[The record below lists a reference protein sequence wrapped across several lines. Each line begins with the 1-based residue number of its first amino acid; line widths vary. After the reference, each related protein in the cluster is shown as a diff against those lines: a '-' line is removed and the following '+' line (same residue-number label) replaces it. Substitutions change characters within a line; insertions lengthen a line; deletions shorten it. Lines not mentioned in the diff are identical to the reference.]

1 MQRGQAINAGI
12 VWGVVIMLVAVA
24 IGGLVFTKIHTET
37 AKQTVGAGTT
47 YSYENTLENAGTA
60 TLTITAYDE
69 IKSGNLSGELLISD
83 SVVIG
88 ITLNNATI
96 VDTTYAASDNVDNV
110 VTGYLVDGPNSWTV
124 TIDNTARLT
133 APFITTL
140 SATTYARSIGENVA
154 VDVGTGAGS
163 IFPLLVLIII
173 IGVFVA
179 LIAVLRVLG

>member
-37 AKQTVGAGTT
+37 EKQTVGTGIT
-47 YSYENTLENAGTA
+47 YFYENTLENAGTA
-60 TLTITAYDE
+60 YLSITAYDE
-69 IKSGNLSGELLISD
+69 IKSGTLTGTLTVSD
-83 SVVIG
+83 VVVLT
-88 ITLNNATI
+88 ITLNAYTI
-96 VDTTYAASDNVDNV
+96 IDGSYTGVSVIDNI
-110 VTGYLVDGPNSWTV
+110 VTGYLQDGSNSWTV
-124 TIDNTARLT
+124 TIDNTERLS
-133 APFITTL
+133 AAFVTTL
-140 SATTYARSIGENVA
+140 SASTYSRSIGENVA
-154 VDVGTGAGS
+154 GDVGTGAGS